1 MTNQISIQAGPVQ
14 MQATLND
21 TSVANMIWDTLPIE
35 ASANPWG
42 DEIYFGIPVDA
53 ELENGQEVVELGD
66 LAYWPSGH
74 AFCIFFGRTPASRGD
89 EIRPASSVTVVGQ
102 IQGDPARFKEATS
115 GVRIVISKSNSE
127 S

>member
-35 ASANPWG
+35 ASANTWG

-53 ELENGQEVVELGD
+53 ELENGQEVVEVGD
-66 LAYWPSGH
+66 LAYWPPGH
-74 AFCIFFGRTPASRGD
+74 AFCIFFGLTPASRGD
-89 EIRPASSVTVVGQ
+89 EIRPASAVIVVGQ
-102 IQGDPARFKEATS
+102 IQGDAARFKEVAS
-115 GVRIVISKSNSE
+115 GVQMVISKSHCAT
-127 S
+127 

>member
-21 TSVANMIWDTLPIE
+21 TSVANMIWDALPIE
-35 ASANPWG
+35 ASANTWG

-53 ELENGQEVVELGD
+53 ELENGQEVVEMGD
-66 LAYWPSGH
+66 LAYWPPGR
-74 AFCIFFGRTPASRGD
+74 AFCIFFGPTPASRGD
-89 EIRPASSVTVVGQ
+89 EIRPASAVIVVGQ
-102 IQGDPARFKEATS
+102 IQGDPARFKEAAR
-115 GVRIVISKSNSE
+115 GVQMVIAKSNPE